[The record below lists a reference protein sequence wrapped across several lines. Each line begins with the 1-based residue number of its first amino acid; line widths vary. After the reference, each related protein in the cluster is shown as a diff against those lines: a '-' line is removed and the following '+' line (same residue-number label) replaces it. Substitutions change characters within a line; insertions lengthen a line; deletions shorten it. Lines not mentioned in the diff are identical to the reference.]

1 MVPDVTAV
9 ADLVERA
16 ERPVILAGRGAV
28 LAHAREPLEA
38 LGERIGALYA
48 TSLVGNGLFAGNPR
62 SLGVCGGFSSQE
74 CERAVKQADLVL
86 AFGASLNQWTTMHG
100 TLVAQADVVRIDDR
114 PEAGPDLLGDAAE
127 VAVALD
133 AELARRGHHGE
144 PWLEVTGKEEFDP
157 VEADGLLDPR
167 SLCVALDAAFPAER
181 TVVYDGGHFH
191 WFPTPFLSVP
201 DADGFV
207 PAQGFQS
214 IGLGL
219 GVAIGAATA
228 RPDRPVLLLS
238 GDGGTMMSL
247 GELDSLVS
255 QRLRVL
261 RGDLRRRR
269 LRRRGPPLRPDGA
282 ADGPRRVRPARLR
295 GRRARARRR
304 GRDDPRHGA
313 GRGGGGRVVGRGAA
327 GARLQ
332 GQPDRRVRAPG
343 RGVQGR
349 SVSATFS
356 R

>member
-1 MVPDVTAV
+1 M
-9 ADLVERA
+9 
-16 ERPVILAGRGAV
+16 
-28 LAHAREPLEA
+28 
-38 LGERIGALYA
+38 
-48 TSLVGNGLFAGNPR
+48 
-62 SLGVCGGFSSQE
+62 
-74 CERAVKQADLVL
+74 
-86 AFGASLNQWTTMHG
+86 
-100 TLVAQADVVRIDDR
+100 
-114 PEAGPDLLGDAAE
+114 
-127 VAVALD
+127 
-133 AELARRGHHGE
+133 
-144 PWLEVTGKEEFDP
+144 
-157 VEADGLLDPR
+157 
-167 SLCVALDAAFPAER
+167 ALDAAFPAER

-247 GELDSLVS
+247 GELDSLAA
-255 QRLRVL
+255 QRLPVL
-261 RGDLRRRR
+261 VAIFD
-269 LRRRGPPLRPDGA
+269 DGA
-282 ADGPRRVRPARLR
+282 YGAEVHHFGPMGLPTDLVEFGDRDFAA
-295 GRRARARRR
+295 RRARARRR

-313 GRGGGGRVVGRGAA
+313 GRGGGGRVVGRGSA

-332 GQPDRRVRAPG
+332 GQPGRRVRAPG